1 MVSEPLQLGV
11 SAVAVVV
18 AVVSVVVVVVAV
30 VSAAAVV
37 VAVVSAA
44 VVVAVVSAAAAAGFW
59 GFVGVA
65 GFCCDGVGWAC
76 GGVWSATRFVDSDE
90 KQV

>member
-1 MVSEPLQLGV
+1 MFFSVVRRQFFIDLPDVIDGFRGLVSEPLQLGI
-11 SAVAVVV
+11 SIVV
-18 AVVSVVVVVVAV
+18 
-30 VSAAAVV
+30 
-37 VAVVSAA
+37 A